1 MNSDE
6 FVARVE
12 EIRSI
17 LYRICCMQLYE
28 PADREDAIQE
38 AIFKAWKKRY
48 SLREPQYFK
57 TWFIRIL
64 VNECH
69 NIQRRRKRN
78 LPLETVCEVTGN
90 SGFEGH
96 DLRTGLASLDEKL
109 RICVLLHY
117 IEGFNV
123 REVSRILGISEN
135 AVKARLMRGRKRL
148 KVLLSEEVF
157 GQ

>member
-1 MNSDE
+1 MNSEE
-6 FVARVE
+6 FIERVE
-12 EIRSI
+12 QIRTM
-17 LYRICCMQLYE
+17 LYRICYMQLFE

-38 AIFKAWKKRY
+38 AILKAWIKRY
-48 SLREPQYFK
+48 SLRETRYFD
-57 TWFIRIL
+57 TWFVRIL

-69 NIQRRRKRN
+69 NIQRRHKKSQ
-78 LPLETVCEVTGN
+78 PLEVAYELAEN
-90 SGFEGH
+90 SGKENQ
-96 DLRTGLASLDEKL
+96 DLHMCLASLDEKL

-135 AVKARLMRGRKRL
+135 AVKARLMRGRKKL

-157 GQ
+157 EK

>member
-1 MNSDE
+1 MNSEE

-12 EIRSI
+12 KIRSM
-17 LYRICCMQLYE
+17 LYRICCMQLCD

-48 SLREPQYFK
+48 SLRESQYFN
-57 TWFIRIL
+57 TWFVRIL

-78 LPLETVCEVTGN
+78 QSLEINPEIAGS

-96 DLRTGLASLDEKL
+96 ELRMGLASLDEKQ

-117 IEGFNV
+117 IEGFSV
-123 REVSRILGISEN
+123 REVSGILGIGEN

-148 KVLLSEEVF
+148 KDLLSEEVF